1 MRLPIG
7 QYTFGAVGAV
17 VVGTV
22 DGDPGTCPR
31 EHIFVGLQG
40 AMARTSR
47 IVIAQYEEWPSGLVR
62 EASLRLCNSADPGHE
77 RHKLNSK
84 AVASV
89 ARCDIAPSHRL
100 SAVSSATAPCAEN
113 IRVPQYWPSFTFGLK
128 TSLGFAV
135 NQLATGLRHLR
146 SAASARRAEA
156 RSACTKQCLLIVFR
170 SPSAPWTNRSVYA
183 SMTMSGRNINSLGF
197 RSTINCH
204 AFPQAALRCLPRRV
218 AVRAGR
224 NPSN

>member
-1 MRLPIG
+1 MQWRSFRPLSLLPCLRGSSAHIPWCAQRKLQEAMHRASNFWRRCCNIWDVTAMSDTAEFEG
-7 QYTFGAVGAV
+7 GCLCGAVRYRAISSPIRGVICHCSMCRKHSGA
-17 VVGTV
+17 
-22 DGDPGTCPR
+22 P
-31 EHIFVGLQG
+31 
-40 AMARTSR
+40 
-47 IVIAQYEEWPSGLVR
+47 
-62 EASLRLCNSADPGHE
+62 
-77 RHKLNSK
+77 
-84 AVASV
+84 
-89 ARCDIAPSHRL
+89 
-100 SAVSSATAPCAEN
+100 
-113 IRVPQYWPSFTFGLK
+113 YWPSFTFGLK

-183 SMTMSGRNINSLGF
+183 SMTMSGRNINSPGF

-218 AVRAGR
+218 AVRARPDLPVSGSDTAR
-224 NPSN
+224 LAVAPVRVS